1 MIKCKQEFGKK
12 KLKMKYTY
20 NKLVRD
26 KIPENIDSMGGR
38 KATWRI
44 MDNDEY
50 IKELN
55 RKLLEEAHE
64 FIEENA
70 VEELAD
76 VMEVIQNIMRAKNIS
91 YKEVKKVQEMKREK
105 KGGFSNRIYLIEVEQ
120 DIVDEREEQEKK
132 KEWRKNSLDER

>member
-1 MIKCKQEFGKK
+1 MIEYKQEFGKE
-12 KLKMKYTY
+12 KLKVKYTY

-26 KIPENIDSMGGR
+26 KIPENIDSMEGR

-55 RKLLEEAHE
+55 KKLLEEAHE

-91 YKEVKKVQEMKREK
+91 YEEVKKVQEIKREK

-120 DIVDEREEQEKK
+120 DTVDEREEQEMK

>member
-1 MIKCKQEFGKK
+1 
-12 KLKMKYTY
+12 MKYTY

-26 KIPENIDSMGGR
+26 KIPENINSMEGR

-44 MDNDEY
+44 MDDDEY

-55 RKLLEEAHE
+55 KKLLEEAHE

-76 VMEVIQNIMRAKNIS
+76 IMEVIQSIMRVKNIS
-91 YKEVKKVQEMKREK
+91 YEELKNVQQMKREK
-105 KGGFSNRIYLIEVEQ
+105 KGGFSNKIYLVEVEQ
-120 DIVDEREEQEKK
+120 DKADEREEQEMK
-132 KEWRKNSLDER
+132 KEWRKNDLDER

>member
-1 MIKCKQEFGKK
+1 
-12 KLKMKYTY
+12 MKYTY

-26 KIPENIDSMGGR
+26 KIPENINSMEGR

-44 MDNDEY
+44 MDDEEY

-55 RKLLEEAHE
+55 KKLLEEAHE

-76 VMEVIQNIMRAKNIS
+76 IMEVIQSIMRVKNIS
-91 YKEVKKVQEMKREK
+91 YEELKKVQLLKRER
-105 KGGFSNRIYLIEVEQ
+105 KGGFDDRVYLIDVEQ
-120 DIVDEREEQEKK
+120 DRVDEREE
-132 KEWRKNSLDER
+132 RNRV

>member
-1 MIKCKQEFGKK
+1 
-12 KLKMKYTY
+12 MKYTY

-26 KIPENIDSMGGR
+26 KIPENINSMEGR

-44 MDNDEY
+44 MDDDEY

-55 RKLLEEAHE
+55 KKLLEEAHE

-76 VMEVIQNIMRAKNIS
+76 IMEVIQSIMRVKNIS
-91 YKEVKKVQEMKREK
+91 YEELKKVQALKREQ
-105 KGGFSNRIYLIEVEQ
+105 KGGFNDRVYLIDVEQ
-120 DIVDEREEQEKK
+120 DRVDEREEREMKK
-132 KEWRKNSLDER
+132 DWRKNSLEER

>member
-1 MIKCKQEFGKK
+1 
-12 KLKMKYTY
+12 MKYTY

-26 KIPENIDSMGGR
+26 KIPENINSMEGR

-44 MDNDEY
+44 MDDDEY

-55 RKLLEEAHE
+55 KKLLEEAHE

-76 VMEVIQNIMRAKNIS
+76 IMEVIQSIMRVKNIS
-91 YKEVKKVQEMKREK
+91 YEELKNVQQMKREK
-105 KGGFSNRIYLIEVEQ
+105 KGGFSNKIYLVEVEQ
-120 DIVDEREEQEKK
+120 DKADEREEQEMK
-132 KEWRKNSLDER
+132 KEWRKNDSDER

>member
-1 MIKCKQEFGKK
+1 
-12 KLKMKYTY
+12 MKYTY

-26 KIPENIDSMGGR
+26 KIPENINRMEGR

-44 MDNDEY
+44 MDDDEY

-55 RKLLEEAHE
+55 KKLLEEAHE

-76 VMEVIQNIMRAKNIS
+76 IMEVIQSIMRVKNIL
-91 YKEVKKVQEMKREK
+91 KIKILQ
-105 KGGFSNRIYLIEVEQ
+105 
-120 DIVDEREEQEKK
+120 
-132 KEWRKNSLDER
+132 

>member
-1 MIKCKQEFGKK
+1 
-12 KLKMKYTY
+12 MKYTY

-26 KIPENIDSMGGR
+26 KIPENINSMEGR

-44 MDNDEY
+44 MDDDEY

-55 RKLLEEAHE
+55 KKLLEEAHE

-76 VMEVIQNIMRAKNIS
+76 IMEVIQSIMRVKNIS
-91 YKEVKKVQEMKREK
+91 YEELKNVQQMKREK
-105 KGGFSNRIYLIEVEQ
+105 KGGFSNKIYLVEVER
-120 DIVDEREEQEKK
+120 DKADEREEQEMK
-132 KEWRKNSLDER
+132 KEWRKNDLDER

>member
-1 MIKCKQEFGKK
+1 
-12 KLKMKYTY
+12 MKYTY

-26 KIPENIDSMGGR
+26 KIPENINSMEGR

-44 MDNDEY
+44 MSDGEY

-55 RKLLEEAHE
+55 KKLLEEAHE

-76 VMEVIQNIMRAKNIS
+76 IMEVIQSIMRVKNIS
-91 YKEVKKVQEMKREK
+91 YEELKNVQQMKREK
-105 KGGFSNRIYLIEVEQ
+105 KGGFSNKIYLVEVEQ
-120 DIVDEREEQEKK
+120 DKADEREEQEMK
-132 KEWRKNSLDER
+132 KEWRKNGLDER